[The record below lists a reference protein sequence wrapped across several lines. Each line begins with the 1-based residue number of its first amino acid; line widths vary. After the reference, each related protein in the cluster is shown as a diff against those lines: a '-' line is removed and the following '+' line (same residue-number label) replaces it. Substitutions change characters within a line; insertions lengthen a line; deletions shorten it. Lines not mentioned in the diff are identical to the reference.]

1 MQNFD
6 RQARNQTR
14 TLVVENELVTHEHRI
29 AIAKALASAPR
40 LRILQYLVPK
50 IGSLSEIAR
59 DLDMPIA
66 TASLHLSNLE
76 AAGLVSSQ
84 TAPGKR
90 GQQRIYTRL
99 YDTVVFNL
107 PELEQSDAVDHIEL
121 TMPVG
126 AFVDHEVSAPCG
138 MAGADSVIGKL
149 DDPLL
154 FYAPE
159 RFKAQLVWL
168 SQGYLKYRF
177 PNPTYDRDYPKSLQL
192 SLEICSEAAPSA
204 LDWQSDI
211 FLEING
217 LRISAWT
224 CPSDFSDRRGNL
236 TPGWWPN
243 WNSQYGLLK
252 VWQVDDEGSSLDGR
266 PVSNVTIADL
276 KLRERPFIAV
286 RIGVDDHA
294 ENRGG
299 MNIFGRGFGNHPQD
313 IVLQIDYGP
322 QSAIAD

>member
-1 MQNFD
+1 MRRFD
-6 RQARNQTR
+6 RQARNQNR
-14 TLVVENELVTHEHRI
+14 TLVVGAELVTLDHRI
-29 AIAKALASAPR
+29 AIAKALASEPR
-40 LRILQYLVPK
+40 LRILRYLVPK
-50 IGSLSEIAR
+50 IASLSEIAR

-66 TASLHLSNLE
+66 TASLHLKGLE
-76 AAGLVSSQ
+76 EAGLVSSQ

-107 PELEQSDAVDHIEL
+107 PELEKSEPVDHIEL

-126 AFVDHEVSAPCG
+126 AFVDHEVIAPCG
-138 MAGADSVIGKL
+138 LAGADSVIGRL

-159 RFKAQLVWL
+159 RFEAQLVWL
-168 SQGYLKYRF
+168 SHGYLKYRF
-177 PNPTYDRDYPKSLQL
+177 PNPIYERDYPKSLQL

-204 LDWQSDI
+204 LAWQSDI

-217 LRISAWT
+217 LRISVWT
-224 CPSDFSDRRGNL
+224 CPSDFSDRRGHL
-236 TPGWWPN
+236 TPSWWPN

-252 VWQVDDEGSSLDGR
+252 VWHVDDEGSSIDGR

-276 KLRERPFIAV
+276 KLREQPFIV
-286 RIGVDDHA
+286 IRIGVDDHA

>member
-1 MQNFD
+1 MQPFD
-6 RQARNQTR
+6 RQKHNQNR
-14 TLVVENELVTHEHRI
+14 TLVLDEELATREHRI

-40 LRILQYLVPK
+40 LRILQVLVIK
-50 IGSLSEIAR
+50 IASLSEIAR
-59 DLDMPIA
+59 DLGMPIA
-66 TASLHLSNLE
+66 TASLHLSSLE

-107 PELEQSDAVDHIEL
+107 PELEQSDAVDDIEL

-138 MAGADSVIGKL
+138 MAGANTVLGKL

-159 RFKAQLVWL
+159 RFEAQLVWL
-168 SQGYLKYRF
+168 SHGCLEYRF
-177 PNPTYDRDYPKSLQL
+177 PNPIYERDAPKSLQV

-211 FLEING
+211 FLEINRR
-217 LRISAWT
+217 RISVWT

-266 PVSNVTIADL
+266 AISKVTIADL
-276 KLRERPFIAV
+276 NLPQQPYIAL
-286 RIGVDDHA
+286 RIGVDDDA

-313 IVLQIDYGP
+313 IVLRIDT
-322 QSAIAD
+322 